1 MLKFVTVFLDFDV
14 RLYFSTLKHLIMHS
28 AFLCMFDDI
37 HSCNYV
43 YTYIIQSLLKKK
55 PDCIFTTVNF
65 FNLKGFL
72 DKPSVVILFIRFLY
86 IYFENN
92 FHFNLKNRC

>member
-14 RLYFSTLKHLIMHS
+14 RLYFFTLKHLIMHS
-28 AFLCMFDDI
+28 AFLCMFDYM

>member
-14 RLYFSTLKHLIMHS
+14 RLYFFTLKHLIMHS
-28 AFLCMFDDI
+28 AFLCMFDDM

-43 YTYIIQSLLKKK
+43 YHTIIVKKK

-92 FHFNLKNRC
+92 FHSNLKNRC